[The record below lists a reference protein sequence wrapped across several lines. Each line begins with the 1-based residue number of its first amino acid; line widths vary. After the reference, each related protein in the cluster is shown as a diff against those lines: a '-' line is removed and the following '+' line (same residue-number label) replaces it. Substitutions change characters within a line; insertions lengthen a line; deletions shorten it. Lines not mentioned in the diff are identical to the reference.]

1 MASIAA
7 FSSSP
12 RAQSEKYSSVPA
24 SASNRELGEAIFLF
38 QPAKARV
45 SRHLRHSFATLSPS
59 ISKEALS
66 TLEGFFSMYFFI
78 ALK

>member
-12 RAQSEKYSSVPA
+12 RAQSEKYSSAPA
-24 SASNRELGEAIFLF
+24 SASNRALGEAIFLF
-38 QPAKARV
+38 QPAKASV

-59 ISKEALS
+59 MSKEALS